1 MYILFSESLLSIYN
15 FCISIEE
22 IKTTKIVLLA
32 LASHTVYTLNVPSH
46 TVYTLNVPS
55 HTVYTLNVP
64 SHTVYTLNVPRSLI
78 RKLYTYFIQNKC
90 NQYFIAKTYKEDMPY
105 K

>member
-64 SHTVYTLNVPRSLI
+64 RSLI